1 VRAVDDPRALVRPE
15 IRTLA
20 GYTPGEQATGY
31 TKLNTNECAHPPS
44 PAVARGLAEFSTGC
58 LRVYPS
64 PRADALR
71 QVAAT
76 TFGVAPDMVLA
87 GNGSDDLLTI
97 LVRTFV
103 GAGESIATPAPTY
116 GLYDVLAGL
125 QGARLVSRPYGP
137 DWALPGDLGDL
148 GAKLVFVSNPNNPSA
163 TLSPPEEILAIAR
176 RREAIV
182 VVDEAYADFAGE
194 TLLGALG
201 EHPNLVVLRTFSK
214 SYALAGARLGLL
226 FADARIVHEMMKVK
240 DSYNV
245 NAVSQVIGIAAL
257 EDRAH
262 HRALVDATLAERAW
276 LESALASVSA
286 GALRWP
292 KSAANFLLVDVGSR
306 ETASSLYLGLKAR
319 RILVRYWD
327 RPRLDTS
334 LRITVGTREEN
345 TALVGAIR
353 DLFANREENGAVRGE
368 VGK

>member
-1 VRAVDDPRALVRPE
+1 VRGVDDPRTFVRPE
-15 IRTLA
+15 IRRMA
-20 GYTPGEQATGY
+20 GYTPGEQAAGH
-31 TKLNTNECAHPPS
+31 TKLNTNESAHPPS
-44 PAVARGLAEFSTGC
+44 PAVARSLAEFWTGG

-71 QVAAT
+71 QIAAT
-76 TFGVAPDMVLA
+76 TYGVTPEMVLA

-103 GAGESIATPAPTY
+103 GAGETIAAPTPTY

-125 QGARLVSRPYGP
+125 QGAELLTRPYGT
-137 DWALPGDLGDL
+137 DWALPPDLGAL

-163 TLSPPEEILAIAR
+163 TWTPPHEILAIAR
-176 RREAIV
+176 RRDAIV

-226 FADARIVHEMMKVK
+226 FADPRIVAEMMKVK

-245 NAVSQVIGIAAL
+245 NALSQVIGAAAL

-262 HRALVDATLAERAW
+262 HRALVDATLTEKAW
-276 LESALASVSA
+276 LEGALAEL
-286 GALRWP
+286 GFRWP

-306 ETASSLYLGLKAR
+306 EIASSLYSGLKAR

-334 LRITVGTREEN
+334 LRITVGTRADN
-345 TALVGAIR
+345 VALRSAIGA
-353 DLFANREENGAVRGE
+353 LLTELGS
-368 VGK
+368 